1 MLIDAKSEYETGC
14 LALDKHEYAE
24 AAQAFTRAIRVDS
37 KNPLYLCGAALAK
50 LRIGQYGKSE
60 TLYHKAVAATK
71 KSFGNDH
78 PHVASVTFGLIDL
91 YWNQGRYLE
100 VEALSQGLLD
110 SLKTGPFTSARAR
123 ITHRLAE
130 IYRQQ
135 GLFDKA
141 ESIYLYALREC
152 EAVFG
157 SNHPKLATILPHLAD
172 LYRIM
177 GRKTAAANV
186 MQRSISL
193 CSPSKISE
201 LHPNHGASRQMPANQ
216 GSGQAAQ

>member
-1 MLIDAKSEYETGC
+1 MFIDAKSEYDAGC

-37 KNPLYLCGAALAK
+37 ENPLYLCGAALAK
-50 LRIGQYGKSE
+50 LRIGQFGKSE
-60 TLYHKAVAATK
+60 ALYLKAVKATK
-71 KSFGNDH
+71 KSFGKDH

-100 VEALSQGLLD
+100 VEELCQGLLD
-110 SLKTGPFTSARAR
+110 SLKAGPFTSARAR

-135 GLFDKA
+135 GLFEKA
-141 ESIYLYALREC
+141 ESIYLDALQEC

-186 MQRSISL
+186 LQRSISL
-193 CSPSKISE
+193 NGPSKVNE
-201 LHPNHGASRQMPANQ
+201 MHPINFAGPQMPAKQ
-216 GSGQAAQ
+216 GSGKAA